1 MTHRAHLLP
10 GRMTCR
16 ASERCAKGALR
27 LVDDCRCDRRDR
39 FLWLFKSLRSEGHA
53 PVRQILLG
61 CLADL
66 MLEKLREGRPRHT
79 CGVGQSC
86 QGPCSRRFSVDE
98 RKGRTQAHV
107 CQARRA
113 ILDPVQRR
121 RPHAGGVLRQ
131 ASYRQPAGRSRC
143 YLAVGHA
150 FRGAA
155 DPLPSKAIPAVPRF
169 PAGLPEAKHPIES
182 ERRLPAAVA
191 LDHPVRWK
199 VDSPVAASA

>member
-53 PVRQILLG
+53 PVRHLLLR

-66 MLEKLREGRPRHT
+66 MLEKLCEGRPRHT

-86 QGPCSRRFSVDE
+86 QGTCSRRFSVDE

-131 ASYRQPAGRSRC
+131 ASNRQPAGRS
-143 YLAVGHA
+143 
-150 FRGAA
+150 GATWLWVTHFA
-155 DPLPSKAIPAVPRF
+155 EQPIHCPAKRF
-169 PAGLPEAKHPIES
+169 PLCLAFQPDY
-182 ERRLPAAVA
+182 RRQNIQ
-191 LDHPVRWK
+191 
-199 VDSPVAASA
+199 